1 MKSIERIA
9 IAGAVLGSL
18 AVLVLREIFQRVEEI
33 ETYEFDGDVPV
44 LHPVLDSESR
54 RAEPLPSDDLPVA
67 QNAPL

>member
-1 MKSIERIA
+1 MKSSQRIA

-18 AVLVLREIFQRVEEI
+18 AVVILREIFHRVEEI

-44 LHPVLDSESR
+44 LHPVVDAEPR
-54 RAEPLPSDDLPVA
+54 RAEPLPPDDLPVA

>member
-1 MKSIERIA
+1 MKSIRGIA

-18 AVLVLREIFQRVEEI
+18 AVVILREILQRVEEI

-44 LHPVLDSESR
+44 LHPILDAEPR
-54 RAEPLPSDDLPVA
+54 RAEPLSSDDLPVA